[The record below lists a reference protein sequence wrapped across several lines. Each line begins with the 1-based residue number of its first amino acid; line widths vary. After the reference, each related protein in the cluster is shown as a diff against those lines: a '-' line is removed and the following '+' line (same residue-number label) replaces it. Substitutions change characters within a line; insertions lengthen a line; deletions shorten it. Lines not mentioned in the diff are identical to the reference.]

1 MSKPSREA
9 DLYEEVIDHLTKMWS
24 VQNLRQE
31 PGDKGKGGHGL
42 EVRSLGIRDS
52 EVPSALWSEIL
63 KVVSLETLG
72 RFCVLST
79 GVYSYQSL
87 ELWEERMSK
96 SMRTWDRPR
105 KV

>member
-24 VQNLRQE
+24 VQNLGQE

-52 EVPSALWSEIL
+52 EVPSAL
-63 KVVSLETLG
+63 
-72 RFCVLST
+72 
-79 GVYSYQSL
+79 
-87 ELWEERMSK
+87 
-96 SMRTWDRPR
+96 
-105 KV
+105 